1 MLSSVKSCS
10 SKHNLK
16 VLRTWSPFSSYQN
29 TEVVVWSWQQLCLLF
44 WRWTSSLP
52 APRGHAAAAGLR
64 GIPVERR
71 SVGSWFV
78 FTAHPAWAATVLYDR
93 AREAHHPHKDTPMP
107 VCVCGPEKRNRGA
120 ETLQVKSDV
129 DVTARQS
136 CPGKENERSPARR
149 LSPRAVV
156 LRARAVSPE
165 PSRTEVSPP
174 ISCQRRGAASRVA
187 RRPAMT
193 EATEKMLQQRHCPWI
208 CCWRHHDSVCFAL
221 INKIWRENKYF
232 WKVLLL
238 GFSVFVLFF
247 FYWLIF

>member
-1 MLSSVKSCS
+1 M
-10 SKHNLK
+10 
-16 VLRTWSPFSSYQN
+16 
-29 TEVVVWSWQQLCLLF
+29 
-44 WRWTSSLP
+44 
-52 APRGHAAAAGLR
+52 
-64 GIPVERR
+64 
-71 SVGSWFV
+71 
-78 FTAHPAWAATVLYDR
+78 TAHVKRIIPTKTHRCLCVFVVQRRGTEGRRHFRSSQMWMWPPVRAA
-93 AREAHHPHKDTPMP
+93 
-107 VCVCGPEKRNRGA
+107 
-120 ETLQVKSDV
+120 Q
-129 DVTARQS
+129 
-136 CPGKENERSPARR
+136 GKKTPARR

-232 WKVLLL
+232 WKVLLF

-247 FYWLIF
+247 FIDWFFKFIFTSMNQIRGVKTTFRRIK